1 MTTNF
6 AFLIIWT
13 LVSWIAAYLV
23 GRKLGRTSAR
33 LSPSKTTQ
41 RRLTDEELDNLLR
54 LASALNRERGRL
66 ERDNARLEQELR
78 RIER

>member
-1 MTTNF
+1 MTTKF

-13 LVSWIAAYLV
+13 LVSFTAAFLI
-23 GRKLGRTSAR
+23 GRRLGRTSAR
-33 LSPSKTTQ
+33 LSPGKATQ
-41 RRLTDEELDNLLR
+41 KPLTEKEVDNLLR